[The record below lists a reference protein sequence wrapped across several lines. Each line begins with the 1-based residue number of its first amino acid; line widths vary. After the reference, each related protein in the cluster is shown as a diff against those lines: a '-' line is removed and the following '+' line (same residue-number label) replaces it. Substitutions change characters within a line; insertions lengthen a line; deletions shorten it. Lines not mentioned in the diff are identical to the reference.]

1 MRLHLTH
8 ILGISQFEVPILL
21 GFSSN
26 SPSFLAW
33 FGRSR
38 EALHL
43 IALSFLQLK
52 SERNG
57 HQVWFVKVLAVILR
71 FVVVVVVVVV
81 VESFL

>member
-8 ILGISQFEVPILL
+8 ILEISQFEVPILL

-26 SPSFLAW
+26 SPGFLVSL
-33 FGRSR
+33 GRSR

-43 IALSFLQLK
+43 IALSFLQSQ
-52 SERNG
+52 SECNG

-71 FVVVVVVVVV
+71 FVVVVVVV
-81 VESFL
+81 ESFL

>member
-71 FVVVVVVVVV
+71 FVVVVVVVV
-81 VESFL
+81 ESFL